1 MTSCSRAPVVTAAES
16 LKMQPAPQ
24 QQRPLKWRLL
34 CCKALVAAAAFSASS
49 EASIGDPHAFNHFK
63 SVRGSASSS
72 VGVNAE
78 QEVAS
83 ESASCHGLQLR
94 LWIAAAVTTDCHT
107 DKRVA
112 CWRPLLAFCSLPL
125 IPAAAAEVV
134 RVWMVA
140 LRRSLIVARSVSSET
155 KAKEIHAATGTKV
168 NDRWATFFTDG
179 VVSSCLLKC
188 YIATAHFAKSARF

>member
-1 MTSCSRAPVVTAAES
+1 M
-16 LKMQPAPQ
+16 
-24 QQRPLKWRLL
+24 
-34 CCKALVAAAAFSASS
+34 AAAAFAASS

-112 CWRPLLAFCSLPL
+112 CSRPLLAFCSLPL

-155 KAKEIHAATGTKV
+155 KAKKKYMLLRAQKSMIDGPRFLLMALYPRVCLNATLLQHILQSLQDFEVALNTYSSPVVPKLKSYFTIEGE
-168 NDRWATFFTDG
+168 FFN
-179 VVSSCLLKC
+179 L
-188 YIATAHFAKSARF
+188 